1 MTEYQKLRE
10 KISPDDLDRPLDP
23 RADRDDLRSRREDR
37 HAEELRARM
46 EERRRSRP
54 DRRADFGHH
63 RDGPRSHEDRA
74 KNEKE
79 QHEKHREFLGK
90 RKDDFLARIERDGFG
105 AEEAASLTA
114 DVHELHRL
122 ENTLVDSR
130 MQITLDF
137 EGVRDITDKVKRR
150 EYLDRTKKRR
160 EEQVEI
166 NSCSTF
172 IAQIPDLISCC
183 FFVMLA

>member
-1 MTEYQKLRE
+1 MTEYQNLRA
-10 KISPDDLDRPLDP
+10 KISPEDLDRPIDP
-23 RADRDDLRSRREDR
+23 RSDHNSRSRREDR

-46 EERRRSRP
+46 EERRRARP
-54 DRRADFGHH
+54 DRRADIGRH
-63 RDGPRSHEDRA
+63 RDAPRSHEDRA
-74 KNEKE
+74 KMEKE

-90 RKDDFLARIERDGFG
+90 RKDDFLARIERDGFD
-105 AEEAASLTA
+105 AEEATTLKA

-150 EYLDRTKKRR
+150 EYLDQTKKRR
-160 EEQVEI
+160 EGQVI
-166 NSCSTF
+166 FDNTAIIF
-172 IAQIPDLISCC
+172 QN
-183 FFVMLA
+183 